1 MHLHLTLQ
9 PGSWPPQARRRIPC
23 HRLPTRST
31 HTHTHSFSSR
41 TCSFHPAA
49 APGVIEYWSA
59 STYRQPEEEVQF
71 RFKLDT
77 GGWGS
82 GGCLAA
88 WPATAGM
95 ACLAWPGSLP
105 GSLLLGLP
113 CACLLDWCGA
123 CLACRKTPMTPCILL
138 SFLHSLLHSVFPFHH
153 LPLLFSSLPTPPL
166 QTCTLWPRPRPP
178 PTRWP
183 SPVTGPSL
191 PPCRQ
196 TGGAGLHAP
205 FVCGGG
211 GGGGGGVEVICLQ
224 RDPCPSS
231 PCRLLALVP
240 TLAIQ
245 RGMARCTPRCVL
257 LLVGV
262 PQLLSRGLPFTAQ
275 SMCSVA
281 PPRRKVRVFRFAT
294 GKLSRTYDESLQAT
308 NELQRSQSGGA
319 AGRLV

>member
-211 GGGGGGVEVICLQ
+211 GGGGG
-224 RDPCPSS
+224 D
-231 PCRLLALVP
+231 LLAARSVP
-240 TLAIQ
+240 KQPLSPACLGSDS
-245 RGMARCTPRCVL
+245 RHPARHGTVH
-257 LLVGV
+257 
-262 PQLLSRGLPFTAQ
+262 SA
-275 SMCSVA
+275 MCSSSGRCASA
-281 PPRRKVRVFRFAT
+281 P
-294 GKLSRTYDESLQAT
+294 
-308 NELQRSQSGGA
+308 QSGSAIHSSVHVFGRPAPQEGA
-319 AGRLV
+319 CVPVCHRQAEPHV